1 MCPFITSE
9 VFITMEKL
17 KHNFFESD
25 DDKSMSVVKICDNPI
40 TCDLCDETLKKLN
53 ILRLEDFLNEAKSNH
68 PIHTFSFDI
77 IPSSFF
83 ICFQNFTTIE
93 GIFEK
98 IYDFLNAKGK
108 KEILQLDCLLTTF
121 TTDEI
126 YYNYPVLQLQILFF
140 GEITENLRKQL
151 TEFGNYKI
159 PLLTGDFGVLETLTS
174 QLEDLKIELGEKI
187 YYPKDEFLDLFTDH
201 RHNIYGTRK
210 LREEF
215 RFMTIYHI
223 HPINL
228 KLLCDDKFVIETF
241 RTFNHNNPIS
251 EVYDDPQF

>member
-1 MCPFITSE
+1 M
-9 VFITMEKL
+9 
-17 KHNFFESD
+17 KHNFFESE
-25 DDKSMSVVKICDNPI
+25 DDKSKSVVKICDNPI

-53 ILRLEDFLNEAKSNH
+53 ILRFEDFLNEAKSNH

-126 YYNYPVLQLQILFF
+126 YYNYPVLQIQILFF
-140 GEITENLRKQL
+140 GKMSESLKKQI

-159 PLLTGDFGVLETLTS
+159 PLLSGDIGFFETYTKELD
-174 QLEDLKIELGEKI
+174 DLKIELGEKI
-187 YYPKDEFLDLFTDH
+187 YYPKDDFFDLFEDN
-201 RHNIYGTRK
+201 RYNIYGTRK
-210 LREEF
+210 LREEL

-223 HPINL
+223 HPIKL
-228 KLLCDDKFVIETF
+228 KLLSDDNFQIETF
-241 RTFNHNNPIS
+241 TNFHKNNPIS